1 VIHIVGVACA
11 VFVMYIAVFGIMASG
26 RDFRKHYAAVKKQQ
40 EEDAEWSRRN
50 WDKWMKRIS
59 DECEHDRQLA
69 KDAAELSRQN
79 AKALAFM
86 RSSRTARH
94 DRAG

>member
-1 VIHIVGVACA
+1 MIDILAIACGVI
-11 VFVMYIAVFGIMASG
+11 VMCIAVII
-26 RDFRKHYAAVKKQQ
+26 RKHYAAVKKQQ

-79 AKALAFM
+79 AEALAFM